1 MKKKI
6 LVVEDDFSLAS
17 ALKNKLSKE
26 GFSVRVARNGK
37 NGLEAFV
44 SYKPD
49 LVLLD
54 IVMPVMDGMEM
65 LRLLRLEP
73 SGKEAKV
80 IVLTNLNDAAK
91 TAQAVQRGVR
101 DYLVK
106 SDWKMA
112 DLIKK
117 VKEKLK

>member
-6 LVVEDDFSLAS
+6 LVVEDDFSLAT

-26 GFSVRVARNGK
+26 GFLVRVARNGK
-37 NGLEAFV
+37 SGLEAFLR
-44 SYKPD
+44 YKPD

-73 SGKEAKV
+73 SGKEARV
-80 IVLTNLNDAAK
+80 IVLTNLNDAGK

>member
-6 LVVEDDFSLAS
+6 LVIEDDFPLAS

-37 NGLEAFV
+37 SGLETFV

-49 LVLLD
+49 LILLD
-54 IVMPVMDGMEM
+54 IVMPIMDGMEM

-80 IVLTNLNDAAK
+80 IVLTNLNDASK